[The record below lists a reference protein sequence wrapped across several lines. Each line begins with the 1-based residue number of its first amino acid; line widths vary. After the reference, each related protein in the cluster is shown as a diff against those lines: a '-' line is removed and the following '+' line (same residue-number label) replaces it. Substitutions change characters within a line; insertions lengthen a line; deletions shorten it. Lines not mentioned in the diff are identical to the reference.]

1 MNEIILTKDGEML
14 RRNGSPAPDPLA
26 VLGARVTLGE
36 GACLRSVLRLLARHP
51 ELQRLSEFG
60 PGLVAQLPAWPA
72 EGCLASGLEA
82 LEFARVVEVIGH
94 PPPARL
100 EVYHVLRGRLSGG
113 EGSGCE
119 DVEIKSWQVEQLLDV
134 PLVLGPLRQ
143 VVFGDRVDRAPMQSH
158 CTLFDLLDGVV
169 WQLAFHST
177 PRECSLRR

>member
-1 MNEIILTKDGEML
+1 MNEIILTQNGEL
-14 RRNGSPAPDPLA
+14 KRQNGTPAPDPLA
-26 VLGARVTLGE
+26 VLASRVTLGE
-36 GACLRSVLRLLARHP
+36 GVCLRSVLRLLARHP

-60 PGLVAQLPAWPA
+60 PGLAAQLPAWPA
-72 EGCLASGLEA
+72 EGCLAPGLES

-113 EGSGCE
+113 GDAGGE

-134 PLVLGPLRQ
+134 PLRLGPLRQ
-143 VVFGDRVDRAPMQSH
+143 VVFGDRVDRAPMQSD
-158 CTLFDLLDGVV
+158 CTLFDLLDAVV

-177 PRECSLRR
+177 PRECALRR